1 MRFLLLLLLLPLLAA
16 CGGTS
21 ASIEQVMEGAV
32 NARVFDDDQCFV
44 TVPSGADAYLKPDP
58 QQPPIGDSMAGENE
72 ALQVVTLAD
81 GSLWYQLFDG
91 VWVRAD
97 NTAYEMRGDCAP

>member
-1 MRFLLLLLLLPLLAA
+1 MRFLLLLFFLPLLAA

-21 ASIEQVMEGAV
+21 TSTEQAIEDAV
-32 NARVFDDDQCFV
+32 SARTFSDNQCFV

-97 NTAYEMRGDCAP
+97 GAAYGMRGDCAP